1 MHQKAIMEKS
11 GRIVIPAQYRKALGI
26 KPGDEVIL
34 ALEDTGVRLYTRR
47 QAIKDAQALV
57 RQYVPSGRNLS
68 RDLIEE
74 RRVEG
79 KADRSG
85 S

>member
-11 GRIVIPAQYRKALGI
+11 GKIVIPAQYRRALGI

-74 RRVEG
+74 RRLEAAG
-79 KADRSG
+79 E
-85 S
+85 

>member
-1 MHQKAIMEKS
+1 MQQVTIIAKS

-47 QAIKDAQALV
+47 QAVKDAQALV
-57 RQYVPSGRNLS
+57 RQYVPLGRNLS
-68 RDLIEE
+68 QELVEE
-74 RRVEG
+74 RRLE
-79 KADRSG
+79 AASE
-85 S
+85 

>member
-1 MHQKAIMEKS
+1 MEQMTILGKS

-74 RRVEG
+74 RRLEAAG
-79 KADRSG
+79 E
-85 S
+85 